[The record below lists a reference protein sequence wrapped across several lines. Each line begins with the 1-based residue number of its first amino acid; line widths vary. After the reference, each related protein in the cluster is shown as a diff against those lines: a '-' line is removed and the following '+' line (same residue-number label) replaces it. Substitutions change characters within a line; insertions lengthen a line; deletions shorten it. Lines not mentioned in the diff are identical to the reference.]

1 MTQMDKDRL
10 AAFVD
15 GELSPE
21 EAAAVVLHLADHSE
35 DQAYVDDL
43 FAAYEA
49 LQQAFSAPL
58 HDPVPEGIHAAI
70 IGAAAA
76 PNVVALQSRSRK
88 AMAFGGLAIA
98 ASVALAA
105 LFVPGRLSGPSPAG
119 LALGPL
125 LASDPLVAVLDSRA
139 SGDALQLA
147 DGRET
152 MVVATFE
159 MPDGRYC
166 REFEMIDR
174 AAGRIDIALGCR
186 SSIGWSVEAVIAE
199 VVSAGTDQGFVPAG
213 GAEID
218 ALTQYIE
225 RSGTPLVLDTAAEA
239 AVIGQGWTR

>member
-1 MTQMDKDRL
+1 MTHMDKDRL

-21 EAAAVVLHLADHSE
+21 EAAAVVMHLADHPE

-43 FAAYEA
+43 FAATEA

-58 HDPVPEGIHAAI
+58 HEQVPEAI
-70 IGAAAA
+70 RAVITGSAA
-76 PNVVALQSRSRK
+76 PSNVVAFRPASRK
-88 AMAFGGLAIA
+88 VMAFGGLAMA
-98 ASVALAA
+98 ASIALAA
-105 LFVPGRLSGPSPAG
+105 IFLPGLMSGPPPAG
-119 LALGPL
+119 FALGPL
-125 LASDPLVAVLDSRA
+125 SASDPVVSVLNSRP

-147 DGRET
+147 DGREA
-152 MVVATFE
+152 MVVATFD

-186 SSIGWSVEAVIAE
+186 SGAGWTVEAVIAE
-199 VVSAGTDQGFVPAG
+199 VVSEGTDQGFVPAG

-225 RSGTPLVLDTAAEA
+225 RSGSPSLLDTAAEA
-239 AVIGQGWTR
+239 AVIAQGWVR